1 MKGFLFSSIFILIF
15 CSSYAQKQQSDYS
28 NIITTKKL
36 VVRSKR
42 NPTDKPSIYLIP
54 VVSKKYP
61 KLRDALCDTN
71 LFNGE
76 KLDSVVKEYQ
86 TTGAGF
92 TSFSYEVTFANSDI
106 ISLKLYYEYEGAY
119 PSEYQRWLTLNIHT
133 GKTYYLNNELNLSG
147 LNWIHDKYKKI
158 LRKRILE
165 DKGDENCNHA
175 YYEMK
180 TAINK
185 LKSKTLFK
193 KYIFTKDGVMVSM
206 EKMLPHVD
214 QECEPDRDVLIPYNK
229 LESFKA
235 STAIVV
241 K

>member
-1 MKGFLFSSIFILIF
+1 MKGFLLSSIFILIF
-15 CSSYAQKQQSDYS
+15 CFSYAQKQRSDYS

-36 VVRSKR
+36 VVRSKK
-42 NPTDKPSIYLIP
+42 NPTDNPSIYLIP
-54 VVSKKYP
+54 IVSKKYP
-61 KLRDALCDTN
+61 KLRDALSDIN
-71 LFNGE
+71 LFHGA
-76 KLDSVVKEYQ
+76 KLDSVVREYQ
-86 TTGAGF
+86 TTGGGF

-119 PSEYQRWLTLNIHT
+119 PSEYQRWLTLNIHN
-133 GKTYYLNNELNLSG
+133 GKAYYLNNELNLIG
-147 LNWIHDKYKKI
+147 LNRIHDNYKRI

-165 DKGDENCNHA
+165 DKGDENCDHA

-180 TAINK
+180 TAINN

-214 QECEPDRDVLIPYNK
+214 QECEPDRDVLIPYSK
-229 LESFKA
+229 LRLFKT
-235 STAIVV
+235 STAIVI